1 MNVKRALTVILLIFV
16 AASVVYL
23 LATELGVRGATGDDA
38 EADAAVTKAPA
49 HQVIAYYF
57 HGYKRCQTCLRIEA
71 TAKEVIETGYPHQIE
86 DGSLIWKPVNF
97 EAPENAHFAD
107 DFHLV
112 VSSLVLVEY
121 RNGKAVQWKN
131 LEDVWDLI
139 GLDDQFK
146 SYIQSEIANML
157 DDA

>member
-1 MNVKRALTVILLIFV
+1 MNFKKAITVILLIFV

-23 LATELGVRGATGDDA
+23 LATELGDQSAADKSADVAGAN
-38 EADAAVTKAPA
+38 APA

-57 HGYKRCQTCLRIEA
+57 HGYKRCQTCLKIEA
-71 TAKEVIETGYPHQIE
+71 TAKEVIKTAYPDQIQ
-86 DGSLIWKPVNF
+86 DGSIIWKPVNF

-107 DFHLV
+107 EFQLV

-121 RNGKAVQWKN
+121 RDGKPVQWKN

-146 SYIQSEIANML
+146 EYIKGEVENML
-157 DDA
+157 SEV

>member
-1 MNVKRALTVILLIFV
+1 MNLKKAITVILLVFV

-23 LATELGVRGATGDDA
+23 LATELGDRSAADNSGDV
-38 EADAAVTKAPA
+38 ADANAPA

-57 HGYKRCQTCLRIEA
+57 YGYKRCPTCLKIEA
-71 TAKEVIETGYPHQIE
+71 TAKEVIETAYPDRIKN
-86 DGSLIWKPVNF
+86 GSLVWKPINF

-107 DFHLV
+107 EFQLV

-121 RNGKAVQWKN
+121 RDGKPVQWKN

-146 SYIQSEIANML
+146 DYIKSEVESML
-157 DDA
+157 SEV